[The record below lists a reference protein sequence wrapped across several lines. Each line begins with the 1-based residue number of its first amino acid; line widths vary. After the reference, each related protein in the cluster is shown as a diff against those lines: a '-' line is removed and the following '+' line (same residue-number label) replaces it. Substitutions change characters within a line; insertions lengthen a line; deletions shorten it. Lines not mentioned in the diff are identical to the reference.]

1 MSLRKTYVAKRADS
15 TKAQF
20 RMRVPTRVLD
30 RVRGRRVILPLGDLT
45 VTTTLGNVVSFSL
58 RTGDQKLTQRRER
71 AAREALQNIFDAAE
85 QGPQRLDHRQLVA
98 LSGDVYRLYL
108 EIYERDPGT
117 TFQWA
122 AHKAFHRAAMEG
134 RFQAPAVVPGQ
145 MDDGEVGL
153 AAEKFG
159 DDLTVGVNARP
170 AGEPHESLEARF
182 GLLADW
188 VLAQRGIELD
198 PQTRRKF
205 MVQVASASIDAGWS
219 LKRAAA
225 GDYTP
230 DPKAA
235 RFPPFETKSASVT
248 LRSLLD
254 GWWTEAAAV
263 GRKQSTYEAYSGT
276 IETLAAFLKHD
287 DARRVTE
294 ADILRFKT
302 HRLTEVSPKTVRD
315 KDLAGL
321 KSLFRWG
328 VSNRKLTS
336 NPVENVTVLRGKRRR
351 TRSPGFT
358 DHEAVEI
365 LSRSFNYRPEG
376 NEGANSVAVKRWLPW
391 LCAYTG
397 ARIGELAQL
406 RKKDVFQEG
415 EIWCLQIT
423 PEAGTVK
430 TDQARVVPIHQ
441 HLIDQ
446 GFLDF
451 ATGRR
456 DGPLFADR
464 ARGDGKPVGAESLV
478 NRLRDWV
485 RAFVP
490 DPNVQP
496 NHAWRHRLKT
506 QFRDLRIEQRV
517 ADVIQGWSE
526 EDSNNAGS
534 GYGEVSLKAKADA
547 IAAIPRYHV
556 RSMARN
562 ELHLHSASAK
572 PTLEV

>member
-15 TKAQF
+15 KKSQF

-45 VTTTLGNVVSFSL
+45 VTTTLSNVVSFSL
-58 RTGDQKLTQRRER
+58 RTDDQKLTQRRER

-98 LSGDVYRLYL
+98 LSGDAYRLYV

-122 AHKAFHRAAMEG
+122 AQKAFHRAAMEG
-134 RFQAPAVVPGQ
+134 RFKGAAVLPGQ
-145 MDDGEVGL
+145 IGVGEIDQ
-153 AAEKFG
+153 AAAAFG
-159 DDLTVGVNARP
+159 DDLTAGVNALP
-170 AGEPHESLEARF
+170 PGEAHEALESRF

-198 PQTRRKF
+198 PETRRKF
-205 MVQVASASIDAGWS
+205 MVQVASASIDAGWR

-230 DPKAA
+230 DPRAA
-235 RFPPFETKSASVT
+235 RFPSFETKDASVT
-248 LRSLLD
+248 LQSLLE

-276 IETLAAFLKHD
+276 IETLSAFLKHD
-287 DARRVTE
+287 DARRITE

-358 DHEAVEI
+358 AK
-365 LSRSFNYRPEG
+365 P
-376 NEGANSVAVKRWLPW
+376 
-391 LCAYTG
+391 
-397 ARIGELAQL
+397 AR
-406 RKKDVFQEG
+406 
-415 EIWCLQIT
+415 T
-423 PEAGTVK
+423 
-430 TDQARVVPIHQ
+430 
-441 HLIDQ
+441 
-446 GFLDF
+446 
-451 ATGRR
+451 
-456 DGPLFADR
+456 
-464 ARGDGKPVGAESLV
+464 
-478 NRLRDWV
+478 
-485 RAFVP
+485 
-490 DPNVQP
+490 
-496 NHAWRHRLKT
+496 
-506 QFRDLRIEQRV
+506 
-517 ADVIQGWSE
+517 
-526 EDSNNAGS
+526 
-534 GYGEVSLKAKADA
+534 LKAAG
-547 IAAIPRYHV
+547 
-556 RSMARN
+556 
-562 ELHLHSASAK
+562 
-572 PTLEV
+572 

>member
-1 MSLRKTYVAKRADS
+1 MSLRKTYVAKRKDS
-15 TKAQF
+15 AQAQF

-30 RVRGRRVILPLGDLT
+30 RVRGRRAILPLGDLT
-45 VTTTLGNVVSFSL
+45 VTTTIGNVVSFSL
-58 RTGDQKLTQRRER
+58 RTSDPKLTQRRER

-98 LSGDVYRLYL
+98 LSGDVYRLYI
-108 EIYERDPGT
+108 EIFERDPGT
-117 TFQWA
+117 SFQWA

-134 RFQAPAVVPGQ
+134 RLQVSGVTPGRI
-145 MDDGEVGL
+145 DDGEVDL
-153 AAEKFG
+153 AAATFG
-159 DDLTVGVNARP
+159 HDLTAGVNALP
-170 AGEPHESLEARF
+170 PGEPDGALEARF
-182 GLLADW
+182 GMLADW
-188 VLAQRGIELD
+188 VLAQRGLELD
-198 PQTRRKF
+198 QETRRKF
-205 MVQVASASIDAGWS
+205 MIQVASASLDAGWR
-219 LKRAAA
+219 LKRAAQ
-225 GDYTP
+225 GDYAR
-230 DPKAA
+230 DPKAE
-235 RFPPFETKSASVT
+235 RFPVFEEKGGSVT
-248 LRSLLD
+248 LQSLLQ

-276 IETLAAFLKHD
+276 VETLATFLKHD
-287 DARRVTE
+287 DARRISE
-294 ADILRFKT
+294 HDILRFKT
-302 HRLTEVSPKTVRD
+302 HRLAEVSPKTVRD

-336 NPVENVTVLRGKRRR
+336 NPAESVTVLRGKRRR
-351 TRSPGFT
+351 SRSPGFT
-358 DHEAVEI
+358 DHEAVDI
-365 LSRSFNYRPEG
+365 LSRSFNYLPEG
-376 NEGANSVAVKRWLPW
+376 NEGANSVAAKRWLPW

-406 RKKDVFQEG
+406 RKQDVFQEA
-415 EIWCLQIT
+415 ETWCLRIT

-430 TDQARVVPIHQ
+430 TDQVRVVPVHQ

-451 ATGRR
+451 VKGRR
-456 DGPLFADR
+456 EGPLFADKT
-464 ARGDGKPVGAESLV
+464 RGDGKPVGAESLV

-485 RAFVP
+485 RAIVP
-490 DPNVQP
+490 DRDVQP

-547 IAAIPRYHV
+547 IATIPRYQVKAVSDEAHRHAV
-556 RSMARN
+556 LAGPMS
-562 ELHLHSASAK
+562 
-572 PTLEV
+572 

>member
-1 MSLRKTYVAKRADS
+1 MSLRKTYVTKRKDS
-15 TKAQF
+15 TQAQF
-20 RMRVPTRVLD
+20 RMRVPTRVLN

-45 VTTTLGNVVSFSL
+45 VTTTFGNVVSFSL
-58 RTGDQKLTQRRER
+58 RTNDQKLAQRRER

-85 QGPQRLDHRQLVA
+85 QGPQQLDHRQLVA
-98 LSGDVYRLYL
+98 LSGDVYRLYV

-122 AHKAFHRAAMEG
+122 AHKAFARAAMEG
-134 RFQAPAVVPGQ
+134 RLKASAIVPGQ
-145 MDDGEVGL
+145 IARDEVDQ
-153 AAEKFG
+153 ASNIFG
-159 DDLTVGVNARP
+159 DDLTAGVNALP
-170 AGEPHESLEARF
+170 PGEPYEALEARF

-188 VLAQRGIELD
+188 ALSQRGIELD
-198 PQTRRKF
+198 PDTRRKF
-205 MVQVASASIDAGWS
+205 MVQVASASIDAGWR

-230 DPKAA
+230 DPRAA
-235 RFPPFETKSASVT
+235 RFPPFETKDSSVT
-248 LRSLLD
+248 LQSLLE

-276 IETLAAFLKHD
+276 IETLSAFLKHD
-287 DARRVTE
+287 DARRITE

-358 DHEAVEI
+358 DHEAAEI

-376 NEGANSVAVKRWLPW
+376 NEGAHSVAAKRWLPW

-406 RKKDVFQEG
+406 RTQDVFLDAET
-415 EIWCLQIT
+415 WCLRIT

-441 HLIDQ
+441 HMIDQ

-451 ATGRR
+451 VRGRR
-456 DGPLFADR
+456 DGPLFADGTR
-464 ARGDGKPVGAESLV
+464 VDGKPVGSESLV

-485 RAFVP
+485 RAIVP

-547 IAAIPRYHV
+547 IKAIPRYQVEQTV
-556 RSMARN
+556 RNAVRRD
-562 ELHLHSASAK
+562 AAC
-572 PTLEV
+572 PTVS

>member
-1 MSLRKTYVAKRADS
+1 M
-15 TKAQF
+15 
-20 RMRVPTRVLD
+20 
-30 RVRGRRVILPLGDLT
+30 ILPLGDLT
-45 VTTTLGNVVSFSL
+45 VTTTFGNVVSFSL
-58 RTGDQKLTQRRER
+58 RTNDQKLAQRRER

-85 QGPQRLDHRQLVA
+85 QGPQQLDHRQLVA
-98 LSGDVYRLYL
+98 LSGDVYRLYV

-122 AHKAFHRAAMEG
+122 AHKAFARAAMEG
-134 RFQAPAVVPGQ
+134 RLKASAIVPGQ
-145 MDDGEVGL
+145 IARDEVDQ
-153 AAEKFG
+153 ASNIFG
-159 DDLTVGVNARP
+159 DDLTAGVNALP
-170 AGEPHESLEARF
+170 PGEPYEALEARF

-188 VLAQRGIELD
+188 ALSQRGIELD
-198 PQTRRKF
+198 PDTRRKF
-205 MVQVASASIDAGWS
+205 MVQVASASIDAGWR

-230 DPKAA
+230 DPRAA
-235 RFPPFETKSASVT
+235 RFPPFETKDSSVT
-248 LRSLLD
+248 LQSLLE

-276 IETLAAFLKHD
+276 IETLSAFLKHD
-287 DARRVTE
+287 DARRITE

-358 DHEAVEI
+358 DHEAAEI

-376 NEGANSVAVKRWLPW
+376 NEGAHSVAAKRWLPW

-406 RKKDVFQEG
+406 RTQDVFLDAET
-415 EIWCLQIT
+415 WCLRIT

-441 HLIDQ
+441 HMIDQ

-451 ATGRR
+451 VRGRR
-456 DGPLFADR
+456 DGPLFADGTR
-464 ARGDGKPVGAESLV
+464 VDGKPVGSESLV

-485 RAFVP
+485 RAIVP

-547 IAAIPRYHV
+547 IKAIPRYQVEQTV
-556 RSMARN
+556 RNAVRRD
-562 ELHLHSASAK
+562 AAC
-572 PTLEV
+572 PTVS